1 MNKVLSYYKKY
12 ILYILLMIVVLIVQ
26 VKFELLLP
34 KYTSNI
40 VNIGIQQDGLTDSI
54 PKVMDETTY
63 AMVLSLSE
71 EKEKSS
77 IAKSYELWQPKSNDS
92 KNNKIKLE
100 NSNVK
105 MIPEDKL
112 NTNYYVLKNEVNTD
126 TLGKFMSNSL
136 VNYAKYVSSRV
147 ESSQKTSY
155 PTIENVKSLP
165 DFMKK
170 QISIKIVKSI
180 YKRIGIDVDKI
191 QKDYLW
197 KTGLLMV
204 ILSLVTGGLSIAVSY
219 LSSRVSASVSRDLR
233 KDSYKKVLTFSNNEL
248 NKFSIASLISRGT
261 NDIQQVQQSS
271 VMLLKF
277 MFYGPI
283 MAVGA
288 LYNVFKLDV
297 SMVWIIAL
305 SVAVTITAIIIIMS
319 RALPKFRYIQTLVDK
334 LNLVTRE
341 FISGIEVNRVF
352 GTQKFEEKRFDDVNS
367 DLTKSN
373 LFMNR
378 LMSILQPAMMF
389 IMNGT
394 TLLIIWIGSK
404 QIDSGNIQVGDMM
417 AFIEYS
423 MQIIMAFLFISMVS
437 VILPRA
443 MISANRIG
451 EVLNTEIS
459 IKDDG
464 ELTRVHNLGTV
475 EFRDVSFK
483 YDGAVKS
490 VLDNISF
497 SIDKGQT
504 LGIIGSTGSGK
515 STIVNLIPRF
525 LEASSGEIFIN
536 GENIKDISLKT
547 LRNIVSIVPQ
557 KPVIF
562 SGTIASNIEYAQSV
576 RNNKRLMIA
585 SDIAQCDE
593 FVNEKNDG
601 LESLVSQDG
610 SNLSGGQ
617 KQRVSIAR
625 AIDRDSEIL
634 VFDDSFSALDANTD
648 RKLRK
653 SLKKNLYDKTVII
666 VAQRINTIIDADK
679 IIVLDD
685 GKIVGQGKHEDLI
698 KNCDIYYE
706 ITKSQLSEEE
716 IENGKQ

>member
-1 MNKVLSYYKKY
+1 MNRVLSYYKKY

-126 TLGKFMSNSL
+126 TLGKYMSNSL

-155 PTIENVKSLP
+155 PTIENAKSLP

-170 QISIKIVKSI
+170 QIGIKIVKSI
-180 YKRIGIDVDKI
+180 YKRNGIDVEKI

-248 NKFSIASLISRGT
+248 NKFSIASLIARGT

-271 VMLLKF
+271 VILLKF

-305 SVAVTITAIIIIMS
+305 SVAVTITVIIIIMS

-352 GTQKFEEKRFDDVNS
+352 GTQKYEEKRFDDVNS

-394 TLLIIWIGSK
+394 TLLIIWIGAK
-404 QIDSGNIQVGDMM
+404 QIDSGSIQVGDMM

-464 ELTRVHNLGTV
+464 ELTRVNNLGTV
-475 EFRDVSFK
+475 EFRAVSFK
-483 YDGAVKS
+483 YEGAAKS
-490 VLDNISF
+490 VLENISF

-593 FVNEKNDG
+593 FVNEKRDG
-601 LESLVSQDG
+601 LESSVSQDG

-617 KQRVSIAR
+617 KQRISIAR

-685 GKIVGQGKHEDLI
+685 GKIVGQGNHEDLI
-698 KNCDIYYE
+698 KSCDIYYE
-706 ITKSQLSEEE
+706 IAKSQLSEEE
-716 IENGKQ
+716 IKNGK

>member
-1 MNKVLSYYKKY
+1 MNRVLSYYKKY

-112 NTNYYVLKNEVNTD
+112 NTNYYVQKNEVNTD
-126 TLGKFMSNSL
+126 TLGKYMSNSL

-155 PTIENVKSLP
+155 PTIENAKSLP

-170 QISIKIVKSI
+170 QIGIKIVKSI
-180 YKRIGIDVDKI
+180 YKRNGIDVEKI

-248 NKFSIASLISRGT
+248 NKFSIASLIARGT

-271 VMLLKF
+271 VILLKF

-305 SVAVTITAIIIIMS
+305 SVAVTITVIIIIMS

-352 GTQKFEEKRFDDVNS
+352 GTQKYEEKRFDDVNS

-394 TLLIIWIGSK
+394 TLLIIWIGAK
-404 QIDSGNIQVGDMM
+404 QIDSGSIQVGDMM

-464 ELTRVHNLGTV
+464 ELTRVNNLGTV

-483 YDGAVKS
+483 YDGAAKS
-490 VLDNISF
+490 VLENISF

-593 FVNEKNDG
+593 FVNEKRDG
-601 LESLVSQDG
+601 LESSVSQDG

-617 KQRVSIAR
+617 KQRISIAR

-685 GKIVGQGKHEDLI
+685 GKIVGQGNHEDLI
-698 KNCDIYYE
+698 KSCDIYYE
-706 ITKSQLSEEE
+706 IAKSQLSEEE
-716 IENGKQ
+716 IKNGK

>member
-1 MNKVLSYYKKY
+1 MNRVLSYYKKY

-126 TLGKFMSNSL
+126 TLGKYMSNSL

-155 PTIENVKSLP
+155 PTIENAKSLP

-170 QISIKIVKSI
+170 QIGIKIVKSI
-180 YKRIGIDVDKI
+180 YKRNGIDVEKI

-248 NKFSIASLISRGT
+248 NKFSIASLIARGT

-271 VMLLKF
+271 VILLKF

-305 SVAVTITAIIIIMS
+305 SVAVTITVIIIIMS

-352 GTQKFEEKRFDDVNS
+352 GTQKYEEKRFDDVNS

-394 TLLIIWIGSK
+394 TLLIIWIGAK
-404 QIDSGNIQVGDMM
+404 QIDSGSIQVGDMM

-464 ELTRVHNLGTV
+464 ELTRVNNLGTV

-483 YDGAVKS
+483 YDGAAKS
-490 VLDNISF
+490 VLENISF

-593 FVNEKNDG
+593 FVNEKRDG
-601 LESLVSQDG
+601 LESSVSQDG

-617 KQRVSIAR
+617 KQRISIAR

-685 GKIVGQGKHEDLI
+685 GKIVGQGNHEDLI
-698 KNCDIYYE
+698 KSCDIYYE
-706 ITKSQLSEEE
+706 IAKSQLSEEE
-716 IENGKQ
+716 IKNGK

>member
-1 MNKVLSYYKKY
+1 MNRVLSYYKKY

-105 MIPEDKL
+105 MIPDDRL
-112 NTNYYVLKNEVNTD
+112 NTNYYVLKNEINTD

-706 ITKSQLSEEE
+706 IAKSQLSEEE

>member
-105 MIPEDKL
+105 MIPDDKL

-404 QIDSGNIQVGDMM
+404 QIDYGNIQVGDMM

-706 ITKSQLSEEE
+706 IAKSQLSEEE

>member
-706 ITKSQLSEEE
+706 IAKSQLSEEE

>member
-1 MNKVLSYYKKY
+1 MNRVLSYYKKY

-126 TLGKFMSNSL
+126 TLGKYMSNSL

-155 PTIENVKSLP
+155 PTIENAKSLP

-170 QISIKIVKSI
+170 QIGIKIVKSI
-180 YKRIGIDVDKI
+180 YKRNGIDVEKI

-248 NKFSIASLISRGT
+248 NKFSIASLIARGT

-271 VMLLKF
+271 VILLKF

-305 SVAVTITAIIIIMS
+305 SVAVTITVIIIIMS

-352 GTQKFEEKRFDDVNS
+352 GTQKYEEKRFDDVNS

-394 TLLIIWIGSK
+394 TLLIIWIGAK
-404 QIDSGNIQVGDMM
+404 QIDSGSIQVGDMM

-464 ELTRVHNLGTV
+464 ELNRVNNLGTV

-483 YDGAVKS
+483 YEGAAKS
-490 VLDNISF
+490 VLENISF

-593 FVNEKNDG
+593 FVNEKRDG
-601 LESLVSQDG
+601 LESSVSQDG

-617 KQRVSIAR
+617 KQRISIAR

-685 GKIVGQGKHEDLI
+685 GKIVGQGNHEDLI
-698 KNCDIYYE
+698 KSCDIYYE
-706 ITKSQLSEEE
+706 IAKSQLSEEE
-716 IENGKQ
+716 IKNGK

>member
-1 MNKVLSYYKKY
+1 MNRVLSYYKKY

-92 KNNKIKLE
+92 KNNKIKIE

-105 MIPEDKL
+105 MIPDDRL

-180 YKRIGIDVDKI
+180 YKRIGINVDKI

-394 TLLIIWIGSK
+394 TLLIIWIGAK
-404 QIDSGNIQVGDMM
+404 QIASGSIQVGDMM

-464 ELTRVHNLGTV
+464 ELTRVNNLGTV

-483 YDGAVKS
+483 YEGAAKS

-593 FVNEKNDG
+593 FVNEKRDG
-601 LESLVSQDG
+601 LESSVSQDG

-617 KQRVSIAR
+617 KQRISIAR

-653 SLKKNLYDKTVII
+653 SLKKNLYEKTVII

-685 GKIVGQGKHEDLI
+685 GKIVGQGNHEDLI
-698 KNCDIYYE
+698 KSCDIYYE
-706 ITKSQLSEEE
+706 IAKSQLSEEE
-716 IENGKQ
+716 IKNGKQ

>member
-1 MNKVLSYYKKY
+1 MNRVLSYYKKY

-126 TLGKFMSNSL
+126 TLGKYMSNSL

-180 YKRIGIDVDKI
+180 YKRIGINVDKI

-394 TLLIIWIGSK
+394 TLLIIWIGAK
-404 QIDSGNIQVGDMM
+404 QIASGSIQVGDMM

-464 ELTRVHNLGTV
+464 ELTRVNNLGTV

-483 YDGAVKS
+483 YEGAAKS

-593 FVNEKNDG
+593 FVNEKRDG
-601 LESLVSQDG
+601 LESSVSQDG

-653 SLKKNLYDKTVII
+653 SLKKNLYEKTVII

-685 GKIVGQGKHEDLI
+685 GKIVGQGNHEDLI
-698 KNCDIYYE
+698 KSCDIYYE
-706 ITKSQLSEEE
+706 IAKSQLSEEE
-716 IENGKQ
+716 IKNGKQ

>member
-525 LEASSGEIFIN
+525 LEASSGEIFVN

-706 ITKSQLSEEE
+706 IAKSQLSEEE

>member
-1 MNKVLSYYKKY
+1 MNRVLSYYKKY

-126 TLGKFMSNSL
+126 TLGKYMSNSL

-155 PTIENVKSLP
+155 PTIENAKSLP

-170 QISIKIVKSI
+170 QIGIKIVKSI
-180 YKRIGIDVDKI
+180 YKRNGIDVEKI

-248 NKFSIASLISRGT
+248 NKFSIASLIARGT

-271 VMLLKF
+271 VILLKF

-305 SVAVTITAIIIIMS
+305 SVAVTITVIIIIMS

-352 GTQKFEEKRFDDVNS
+352 GTQKYEEKRFDDVNS

-394 TLLIIWIGSK
+394 TLLIIWIGAK
-404 QIDSGNIQVGDMM
+404 QIDSGSIQVGDMM

-464 ELTRVHNLGTV
+464 ELTRVNNLGTV

-483 YDGAVKS
+483 YEGAAKS
-490 VLDNISF
+490 VLENISF

-593 FVNEKNDG
+593 FVNEKRDG
-601 LESLVSQDG
+601 LESSVSQDG

-617 KQRVSIAR
+617 KQRISIAR

-685 GKIVGQGKHEDLI
+685 GKIVGQGNHEDLI
-698 KNCDIYYE
+698 KSCDIYYE
-706 ITKSQLSEEE
+706 IAKSQLSEEE
-716 IENGKQ
+716 IKNGK

>member
-1 MNKVLSYYKKY
+1 MNRVLSYYKKY

-126 TLGKFMSNSL
+126 TLGKYMSNSL

-155 PTIENVKSLP
+155 PTIENAKSLP

-170 QISIKIVKSI
+170 QIGIKIVKSI
-180 YKRIGIDVDKI
+180 YKRNGIDVEKI

-248 NKFSIASLISRGT
+248 NKFSIASLIARGT

-271 VMLLKF
+271 VILLKF

-305 SVAVTITAIIIIMS
+305 SVAVTITVIIIIMS

-352 GTQKFEEKRFDDVNS
+352 GTQKYEEKRFDDVNS

-394 TLLIIWIGSK
+394 TLLIIWIGAN
-404 QIDSGNIQVGDMM
+404 QIDSGSIQVGDMM

-464 ELTRVHNLGTV
+464 ELTRVNNLGTV

-483 YDGAVKS
+483 YEGAAKS

-593 FVNEKNDG
+593 FVNEKRDG
-601 LESLVSQDG
+601 LESSVSQDG

-617 KQRVSIAR
+617 KQRISIAR

-685 GKIVGQGKHEDLI
+685 GKIVGQGNHEDLI
-698 KNCDIYYE
+698 KSCDIYYE
-706 ITKSQLSEEE
+706 IAKSQLSEEE
-716 IENGKQ
+716 IKNGK

>member
-1 MNKVLSYYKKY
+1 
-12 ILYILLMIVVLIVQ
+12 MIVVLIVQ

-404 QIDSGNIQVGDMM
+404 QIDYGNIQVGDMM

-706 ITKSQLSEEE
+706 IAKSQLSEEE

>member
-1 MNKVLSYYKKY
+1 MNRVLSYYKKY

-404 QIDSGNIQVGDMM
+404 QIDYGNIQVGDMM

-706 ITKSQLSEEE
+706 IAKSQLSEEE

>member
-1 MNKVLSYYKKY
+1 MNRVLSYYKKY

-126 TLGKFMSNSL
+126 TLGKYMSNSL

-155 PTIENVKSLP
+155 PTIENAKSLP

-170 QISIKIVKSI
+170 QIGIKIVKSI
-180 YKRIGIDVDKI
+180 YKRNGIDVEKI

-248 NKFSIASLISRGT
+248 NKFSIASLIARGT

-271 VMLLKF
+271 VILLKF

-305 SVAVTITAIIIIMS
+305 SVAVTITVIIIIMS

-352 GTQKFEEKRFDDVNS
+352 GTQKYEEKRFDDVNS

-394 TLLIIWIGSK
+394 TLLIIWIGAK
-404 QIDSGNIQVGDMM
+404 QIDSGSIQVGDMM

-464 ELTRVHNLGTV
+464 ELTRVNNLGTV

-483 YDGAVKS
+483 YEGAAKS
-490 VLDNISF
+490 VLENISF

-525 LEASSGEIFIN
+525 LETSSGEIFIN

-593 FVNEKNDG
+593 FVNEKRDG
-601 LESLVSQDG
+601 LESSVSQDG

-617 KQRVSIAR
+617 KQRISIAR

-685 GKIVGQGKHEDLI
+685 GKIVGQGNHEDLI
-698 KNCDIYYE
+698 KSCDIYYE
-706 ITKSQLSEEE
+706 IAKSQLSEEE
-716 IENGKQ
+716 IKNGK

>member
-1 MNKVLSYYKKY
+1 MNRVLSYYKKY

-77 IAKSYELWQPKSNDS
+77 IAKSYVLWQPKSNDS

-105 MIPEDKL
+105 MIPDDRL
-112 NTNYYVLKNEVNTD
+112 NTNYYVLKNEINTD

-136 VNYAKYVSSRV
+136 VNYAKYISSRV

-706 ITKSQLSEEE
+706 IAKSQLSEEE